1 MSRRHP
7 RIAALCVS
15 ASIAAGALLAAAAP
29 VRSETEVAPSY
40 LTDVQAKIAKGDLR
54 GAEIQLRN
62 AARAN
67 PNDPLV
73 HIELAKLYLRMPNL
87 PNAEAEARLARQD
100 KGPAD
105 DVDPLLAQALLEQQK
120 FTELFRDVQPD
131 DRGDKAEAQVR
142 LTLGLAHLNL
152 QETTEAEPLLA
163 KAESLDPSSTG
174 PKAAMAQLLLNRG
187 DIARAQTEIAAATAI
202 APDDPAV
209 MRVTALVLLA
219 QNDNDGAL
227 KVLGDLLAKYPDNI
241 PALGLRG
248 DLLIREN
255 KLAEAQVVLDH
266 ALKLAPRG
274 AGIVY
279 YHALLLARQGKMQE
293 ADAQLTSIST
303 AFNNIPVAYYLQ
315 GTVKYELGQYQQ
327 AAVDLSK
334 YIARVPNATQARRLL
349 AQIEIRQHDYKSAI
363 NELKPIVDSNPDDA
377 NSIALLAQAYSAAG
391 NRRNDALELYQRLVT
406 LQPENERAAV
416 SLDLLKIQTGDVQQG
431 LDQLNKIAES
441 AQGAAVAG
449 PPLVM
454 AELRAGHASDAV
466 RAAQALVDRNP
477 RDSLAQTLLG
487 TMEMAEGKTAEAAA
501 TFKAIVDKE
510 PTLLDPQRDLA
521 RADVA
526 LGKVDDAKAVLQ
538 GLLKQHPDSI
548 VDAVSLARIEVQQKD
563 DAAAEDLLRKAQ
575 QNAPTD
581 PTPGLA
587 LLQIY
592 GQEKA
597 WDKAESYG
605 RELELRFT
613 GNRQVVSEIAALRTA
628 AGDAKGAA
636 SEFARLASEMP
647 NDTGIL
653 TRYSQYQSAAGD
665 KIGARATLQ
674 QALATDP
681 QNFGLMSNLAN
692 FDFDDAG
699 IDKALATAQS
709 FAADQPLA
717 ADLISAGIYERG
729 KRLDD
734 AINTLAAS
742 MKRNPHLASVLKLA
756 NDLYDTGKKTEALDM
771 LRAWIKDHPDD
782 HDAQFVLAT
791 LYGRENDTAAA
802 QQAYEAAYKSA
813 PTNWIIA
820 NNLAT
825 IYTAKKDPRAR
836 ALAEQ
841 AFYLSPS
848 PQTADTYGW
857 ALVQNGDPVEGLRL
871 IRRAQAA
878 MPNYVVV
885 LYHLAVALKDTGDT
899 SEARDILKKVVD
911 SGAAFADQNAA
922 RELLQELQRG

>member
-1 MSRRHP
+1 MSRRHS
-7 RIAALCVS
+7 RIAALFVS
-15 ASIAAGALLAAAAP
+15 ASIAALLIAAAP

-40 LTDVQAKIAKGDLR
+40 MADVQAKIAKGDLR

-120 FTELFRDVQPD
+120 FTELFRDVKPD
-131 DRGDKAEAQVR
+131 DRGDKAEAEVR

-163 KAESLDPSSTG
+163 KAESLDPSSPG

-209 MRVTALVLLA
+209 MRVNALVLLA

-248 DLLIREN
+248 ALLIREN
-255 KLAEAQVVLDH
+255 KLAEAQAVLDH
-266 ALKLAPRG
+266 ALKLAPRS
-274 AGIVY
+274 AGVVY
-279 YHALLLARQGKMQE
+279 YHALLLARQGKLQE
-293 ADAQLTSIST
+293 ADAQLTSMST
-303 AFNNIPVAYYLQ
+303 AFNNVPVAYYLQ
-315 GTVKYELGQYQQ
+315 GAVKYRLGQYQQ
-327 AAVDLSK
+327 AAADLSK
-334 YIARVPNATQARRLL
+334 YVARVPKATEARRLL
-349 AQIEIRQHDYKSAI
+349 AQIDIQQHDYKSAI
-363 NELKPIVDSNPDDA
+363 NELKPMVDSNPADA
-377 NSIALLAQAYSAAG
+377 DSIALLAQAYSATG

-416 SLDLLKIQTGDVQQG
+416 SLDLLKIQTGDVEQG

-454 AELRAGHASDAV
+454 AELRAGRASDAA
-466 RAAQALVDRNP
+466 RSAQALVDRNP
-477 RDSLAQTLLG
+477 QDSVARTLLG
-487 TMEMAEGKTAEAAA
+487 AMEMAEGKTAEGAA
-501 TFKAIVDKE
+501 TFKAIVDKD
-510 PTLLDPQRDLA
+510 PTLLGPRRDLA
-521 RADVA
+521 RADIA
-526 LGKVDDAKAVLQ
+526 LGKLDDAKAVLQ

-548 VDAVSLARIEVQQKD
+548 VDTVSLASLEAQQKD
-563 DAAAEDLLRKAQ
+563 DSAAADLLRKAQ

-613 GNRQVVSEIAALRTA
+613 GNRQVVSEIAALRAA

-636 SEFARLASEMP
+636 REFAQLPEATP
-647 NDTGIL
+647 NDVGLL
-653 TRYSQYQSAAGD
+653 TTYAQYQSAAGD
-665 KIGARATLQ
+665 KAGARATLQ
-674 QALATDP
+674 QALAADP
-681 QNFGLMSNLAN
+681 QNFSLMSQLAN

-709 FAADQPLA
+709 FAAGQPLA
-717 ADLISAGIYERG
+717 AELISAGLYERA

-734 AINTLAAS
+734 AIATLTAA
-742 MKRNPHLASVLKLA
+742 MKRTPQSPVAIKLAS
-756 NDLYDTGKKTEALDM
+756 DLFEKGERSQGVDL
-771 LRAWIKDHPDD
+771 LRTWVKDHPDGR
-782 HDAQFVLAT
+782 DAQFILAT
-791 LYGRENDTAAA
+791 LYERENDTAAA

-813 PTNWIIA
+813 PTNWITA
-820 NNLAT
+820 NNLAV
-825 IYTAKKDPRAR
+825 IYEGKKDPRAR

-857 ALVQNGDPVEGLRL
+857 ALVQSGDPAEGLRL
-871 IRRAQAA
+871 LRRAQAG
-878 MPNYVVV
+878 MPNYAVV

-922 RELLQELQRG
+922 KELLQELQRG